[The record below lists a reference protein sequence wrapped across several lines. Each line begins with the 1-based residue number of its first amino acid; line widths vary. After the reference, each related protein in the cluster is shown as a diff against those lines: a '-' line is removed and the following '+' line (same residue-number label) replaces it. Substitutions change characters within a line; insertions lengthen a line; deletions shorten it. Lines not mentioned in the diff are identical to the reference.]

1 MNVQEAIVDVYETIG
16 EPSDLPIYAAGG
28 AFSIVAA
35 GSVRIL
41 AALNRAQ
48 DYVSTYRLRGVKP
61 KYFRCMEGSVT
72 FEPVTMSGTLEAQAS
87 PYKTITLPA
96 AFATSATGRFDGW
109 IYDDGV
115 EVRRVLRYVNAAGVY
130 SIVLDTALP
139 ATPEGRTLT
148 LRQTRFRLGAGVDE
162 IDSGRNVIDV
172 IRIYDL
178 ETRSELSRAEDNES
192 VSTFS
197 AAVGTPGSF
206 IKQRQ
211 GFVFDIAASDAR
223 SYEAHFYA
231 YPEEVAAAADEFAL
245 PEAFHVPITL
255 WAAWWGFRR
264 YMETTQAYSTKRDFQ
279 DMMATLADEVDVEDM
294 FGGDSIR
301 PIVK

>member
-72 FEPVTMSGTLEAQAS
+72 FEPVTMSGTLGAQSS
-87 PYKTITLPA
+87 PFKTIVLPA
-96 AFATSATGRFDGW
+96 AFGASATGRFDEW
-109 IYDDGV
+109 MYDDTV
-115 EVRRVLRYVNAAGVY
+115 EVRRVLRHVNVGGV
-130 SIVLDTALP
+130 SSVVLDKVLP
-139 ATPEGRTLT
+139 ATPEARVVT
-148 LRQTRFRLGAGVDE
+148 LRQTRFRFGNDVDE
-162 IDSGRNVIDV
+162 IAVGRNVIDV
-172 IRIYDL
+172 IRIFDL
-178 ETRSELSRAEDNES
+178 ETQSELSRAEDSES

-231 YPEEVAAAADEFAL
+231 YPEEVEAAADEFAL